1 MAEQPSSGGVRV
13 LTEDDDTTATAEQ
26 TAQLPA
32 EGGQPAAPDE
42 GRPAAAPAE
51 GGSGEELP
59 GDGPR
64 ASLTD
69 RLSGS
74 VIEHRKAAAIA
85 VAALIGI
92 ALLGASRI
100 DVGGV
105 VVDGVSVGAVYALVA
120 LGIALVYRSTKV
132 LNFAQGE
139 LGTVPAFLVLML
151 LTGFDR
157 AATIDPAS
165 VGLLQ
170 LISYALVGVLV
181 GALLA
186 IGINS
191 LVVQRLA
198 EANPVTSLVATAGVS
213 FLLIGGQIVIFELQ
227 SRTFPRVLRGA
238 VCFVRGGE
246 GACMLQTNRH
256 NIVILAVLV
265 IVAAGLA
272 LLFRTQLGT
281 ALLATAQDPFAA
293 ALHGVS
299 PIAMSSLAWGL
310 AGALAALGGILGAGY
325 FAGLTPGLMTTTFLI
340 PAFTAAVL
348 GGMTSMSGAVVGG
361 VLVGLVAA
369 LANGIATTYGLT
381 SVIPSPPTLASF
393 VVLLL
398 VLLIR
403 PRGLFGKEA

>member
-1 MAEQPSSGGVRV
+1 MAEQRSAGAVRV
-13 LTEDDDTTATAEQ
+13 PSGDGDAASADTTAA
-26 TAQLPA
+26 LPA
-32 EGGQPAAPDE
+32 EPGLAESPTGGPT
-42 GRPAAAPAE
+42 
-51 GGSGEELP
+51 
-59 GDGPR
+59 GPSR
-64 ASLTD
+64 LDQATD
-69 RLSGS
+69 L
-74 VIEHRKAAAIA
+74 VTEHRTA
-85 VAALIGI
+85 VIGVVLALV
-92 ALLGASRI
+92 ALAGLGASRI

-105 VVDGVSVGAVYALVA
+105 IVDGVSVGAVYALVA

-157 AATIDPAS
+157 AAILDPAS
-165 VGLLQ
+165 ISLVQLVG
-170 LISYALVGVLV
+170 YGVVGVLA

-186 IGINS
+186 IGVNT

-213 FLLIGGQIVIFELQ
+213 FLLIGGQIVVFELQ
-227 SRTFPRVLRGA
+227 SRTFPRVLQGQ
-238 VCFVRGGE
+238 VCFVRGDE
-246 GACMLQTNRH
+246 GCLLQTNQH
-256 NIVILAVLV
+256 NLVILGVLV
-265 IVAAGLA
+265 VVAAGLA

-281 ALLATAQDPFAA
+281 ALLATAQEPYAA

-299 PIAMSSLAWGL
+299 PRAMSTLAWGL
-310 AGALAALGGILGAGY
+310 AGGLAALGGILGAGY

-348 GGMTSMSGAVVGG
+348 GGMTSMTGAVVGG
-361 VLVGLVAA
+361 IIVGLVAA
-369 LANGIATTYGLT
+369 LANGVATTYGLT
-381 SVIPSPPTLASF
+381 SLIPSPPTLASF

>member
-1 MAEQPSSGGVRV
+1 MTEQRNAGGVRV
-13 LTEDDDTTATAEQ
+13 VSEDDDSASADTTAALPVEPGFAESS
-26 TAQLPA
+26 TGEP
-32 EGGQPAAPDE
+32 
-42 GRPAAAPAE
+42 
-51 GGSGEELP
+51 SGP
-59 GDGPR
+59 
-64 ASLTD
+64 S
-69 RLSGS
+69 RLDQATEF
-74 VIEHRKAAAIA
+74 VTEHRKAVLAGVVGLVAIA
-85 VAALIGI
+85 A
-92 ALLGASRI
+92 LGASRI

-105 VVDGVSVGAVYALVA
+105 VVDGVSVGAVYAMVA

-157 AATIDPAS
+157 AAILDPAS
-165 VGLLQ
+165 
-170 LISYALVGVLV
+170 ISLVRLVLFALVGVLA
-181 GALLA
+181 GAVLA
-186 IGINS
+186 IGVNT

-213 FLLIGGQIVIFELQ
+213 FLLIGGQVVVFELQ
-227 SRTFPRVLRGA
+227 SRTFPRVLQGS
-238 VCFVRGGE
+238 VCFVRGDDG
-246 GACMLQTNRH
+246 CLLQTNAH
-256 NIVILAVLV
+256 NLVILSVLV
-265 IVAAGLA
+265 VVAAGLA

-281 ALLATAQDPFAA
+281 ALLATAQEPFAA

-299 PIAMSSLAWGL
+299 PRAMSSLAWGL
-310 AGALAALGGILGAGY
+310 AGGLAALGGILGAGY

-348 GGMTSMSGAVVGG
+348 GGMTSMTGAVVGG

-369 LANGIATTYGLT
+369 LANAIATTYGLT